1 MKIEHTIFENNDYT
15 TIAYRLLVDF
25 TYEMQEIQISNV
37 KIKHIE
43 VVLADKVGYT
53 LDLSHGK
60 YINVVQLMENQIK
73 SDLYNDDSFNY
84 AASNEWSDNLINKQ
98 IPTENV

>member
-15 TIAYRLLVDF
+15 TLAYRILVDF
-25 TYEMQEIQISNV
+25 TYEMQELIITNV

-73 SDLYNDDSFNY
+73 YDLCNNDEFNFV
-84 AASNEWSDNLINKQ
+84 ANKEWEDNLINKQ